1 MLAAVRAGIGVAIL
15 PCYLAD
21 PDPDLRRLGPEIEDL
36 GVDLWM
42 LTHPDL
48 RHTARVRAV
57 LDFFGGLGWSMLK
70 TDTSRPK

>member
-1 MLAAVRAGIGVAIL
+1 
-15 PCYLAD
+15 
-21 PDPDLRRLGPEIEDL
+21 
-36 GVDLWM
+36 M